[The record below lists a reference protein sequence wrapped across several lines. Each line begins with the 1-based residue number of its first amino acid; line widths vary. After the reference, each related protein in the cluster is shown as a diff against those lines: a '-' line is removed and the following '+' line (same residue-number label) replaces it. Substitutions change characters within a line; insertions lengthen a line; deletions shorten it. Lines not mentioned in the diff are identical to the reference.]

1 MRKKRWIALTLAMLF
16 IMPSF
21 FVNAASS
28 SSSKDEQQTSGEMA
42 SKDEVVYANL
52 QASGEVHNVYVVNYL
67 NVTKAG
73 IVEDYGSYSDVTNLT
88 DLSKITQ
95 ERDKLV
101 IDAPEGP
108 FYYQGNMGEQVE
120 LPWKFLLT
128 YKIDGKDIEPE
139 ELVGK
144 DGLVEIIIETKANAQ
159 VDPAFFENYLLQ
171 ITLNL
176 SEEKFQNIKAPDA
189 TIANAGKNK
198 QVTFTVMPEKEAEL
212 TVQAD
217 VLDFEFEGV
226 EIAAVPSSMSI
237 DLPDTQEMTGDIST
251 LSSAIGELHDGVGEL
266 KDGVNELSN
275 GMVQLSDGSKEF
287 KGGMSE
293 VAKGGGELV
302 AASELMNEALK
313 TISQSVNGDMDELAL
328 DDWQALEEGLAE
340 ISTGLEEV
348 SEGLLVLSE
357 HYTIAY
363 NTLDD
368 TMNAIPQAEITEE
381 EIALLYRSDAD
392 KEIIQKLI
400 DSYSAAQ
407 TAKGTYLAV
416 KEGFDAVAPTLQEV
430 SSGTNEMGT
439 HLKLIAEGLSS
450 SLENVDIADAMQQL
464 KIGLTEVATHY
475 GELHSGISSYTKGI
489 RQLSNSYDELHSG
502 NVQLASGTKD
512 LESGVNELHDGTGEL
527 YDATD
532 DMPEQMQ
539 AEIDKMMS
547 EFDKSDFEAISFVSE
562 QNNEQIHAVQFV
574 IKTESIKHYEVE
586 SSQEET
592 EEEQGFWKRLLK
604 LFGIGV

>member
-1 MRKKRWIALTLAMLF
+1 MRKKRWIALTLTMLL

-21 FVNAASS
+21 FVNAASNS
-28 SSSKDEQQTSGEMA
+28 SSQGEQQTSGEMA

-67 NVTKAG
+67 NVTEAG

-88 DLSKITQ
+88 DLSEITQ

-101 IDAPEGP
+101 LDAPKGP

-120 LPWKFLLT
+120 LPWEFFLT
-128 YKIDGKDIEPE
+128 YKMDGRDIKPE
-139 ELVGK
+139 QLVGK
-144 DGLVEIIIETKANAQ
+144 DGLVEIIIETKANDQ

-176 SEEKFQNIKAPDA
+176 SEEKFQNIEAPDA

-198 QVTFTVMPEKEAEL
+198 QVTFTVLPEKEAEL

-226 EIAAVPSSMSI
+226 EIVAVPYSMSI
-237 DLPDTQEMTGDIST
+237 DLPDTEEMTDDIST
-251 LSSAIGELHDGVGEL
+251 LSSAIGDLHDGVGVL
-266 KDGVNELSN
+266 KDGVKELSD
-275 GMVQLSDGSKEF
+275 GMIQLSDGSKQF

-293 VAKGGGELV
+293 VAEGGGELV
-302 AASELMNEALK
+302 AASELMHEALK
-313 TISQSVNGDMDELAL
+313 TMSQSVNGDMDELVL

-340 ISTGLEEV
+340 ISAGLEEV
-348 SEGLLVLSE
+348 AEGLLVLSE

-368 TMNAIPQAEITEE
+368 AMDAIPQAEITEE
-381 EIALLYRSDAD
+381 EIALLYSSDAD
-392 KEIIQKLI
+392 KEVIQKLI

-430 SSGTNEMGT
+430 SSGTKEMGN
-439 HLKLIAEGLSS
+439 HLQLIADGLSS
-450 SLENVDIADAMQQL
+450 SLENIDIADAMQQL
-464 KIGLTEVATHY
+464 KDGLTEVATHY
-475 GELHSGISSYTKGI
+475 GELHTGIRSYTKGV
-489 RQLSNSYDELHSG
+489 RQLSDSYDDLHSG
-502 NVQLASGTKD
+502 NTQLANGTKD
-512 LESGVNELHDGTGEL
+512 LHNGVNELHEGTGEL
-527 YDATD
+527 YEATS

-539 AEIDKMMS
+539 AEIDEMMA

-562 QNNEQIHAVQFV
+562 QNNEQIQAVQFV
-574 IKTESIKHYEVE
+574 IKTESIKRKEMETSDEEV
-586 SSQEET
+586 

-604 LFGIGV
+604 LFGLGE